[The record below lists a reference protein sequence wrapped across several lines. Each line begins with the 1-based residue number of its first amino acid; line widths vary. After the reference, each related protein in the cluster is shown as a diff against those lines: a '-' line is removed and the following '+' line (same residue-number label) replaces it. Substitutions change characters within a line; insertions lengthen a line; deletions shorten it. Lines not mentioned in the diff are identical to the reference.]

1 MKKNQ
6 LRRMTMTA
14 LLAALVV
21 LLGVTPIGFVNVGV
35 IYITFLCVP
44 VLVGAL
50 ALGPRC
56 GLILGLCMGGVS
68 LYTGLRAPS
77 ALVAPILQDSLLW
90 VILMC
95 FVPRLCTPLVAC
107 GVHRALRKANGKVR
121 TAVAAAAGSLTNT
134 VLYLGMMLLLYRL
147 IGLDNPTLLTTVGT
161 VALTAGLPEAAAA
174 ALIATPVVGALARA
188 GLIEKK

>member
-1 MKKNQ
+1 M
-6 LRRMTMTA
+6 
-14 LLAALVV
+14 
-21 LLGVTPIGFVNVGV
+21 
-35 IYITFLCVP
+35 
-44 VLVGAL
+44 
-50 ALGPRC
+50 
-56 GLILGLCMGGVS
+56 
-68 LYTGLRAPS
+68 
-77 ALVAPILQDSLLW
+77 QDSLLW

-174 ALIATPVVGALARA
+174 ALIATPVLGALARA